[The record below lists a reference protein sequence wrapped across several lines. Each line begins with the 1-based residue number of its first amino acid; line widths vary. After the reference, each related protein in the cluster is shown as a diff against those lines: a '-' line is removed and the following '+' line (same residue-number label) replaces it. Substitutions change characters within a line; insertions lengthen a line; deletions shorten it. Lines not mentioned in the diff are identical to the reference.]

1 MRFNA
6 EPENKKLT
14 LRLSLSA
21 LVERFFGGLQTP
33 TQPVSSEFQALTD
46 LVAKV
51 PPKNE
56 EAFDHEDPY
65 YKKAR
70 AQRYESGKF

>member
-1 MRFNA
+1 MRFNI
-6 EPENKKLT
+6 EPEKKKLT

-21 LVERFFGGLQTP
+21 LVGRFLGALQTQP
-33 TQPVSSEFQALTD
+33 QPVSSDFQALTD

-51 PPKNE
+51 PPQNE
-56 EAFDHEDPY
+56 EAFDPEDLF
-65 YKKAR
+65 YKKAI

>member
-1 MRFNA
+1 MRFNT
-6 EPENKKLT
+6 EPEKKKLT

-21 LVERFFGGLQTP
+21 LVERFFGALQTP

-56 EAFDHEDPY
+56 EAFDPEDPF
-65 YKKAR
+65 YKTAR